1 MSKSSQVLIDA
12 FLAERNTPNP
22 LGDRSPTWGR
32 HVDDLSL
39 VDPGEIAE
47 SVVVIEPWEHVG
59 ERPKDKVGVIASEN
73 VAYIVDQILGLP
85 TLIVP
90 AWKHG
95 ISDLKRFAS
104 LASVAKLIVLEGGEP
119 DVHVKDTF
127 SPAFPRSD
135 ATQLIVEFLLKQVP
149 FIGICLSHQLTA
161 QAHVELIRESVD
173 RLEKSQ
179 QPAFVAV
186 SRRIAEVANRLKVE
200 KSYGTV
206 AQSWNDESFAVA
218 KNEAISHSNTRLYP
232 YRDIDIPH
240 VPIEITETYRVV
252 AKRFDAIIDVALQ
265 YENDLH
271 IQAFH
276 GNEVSEESI
285 RFVCWAYQQIHHAVT
300 AYSLEAA
307 SILDLQSLMDA
318 PIGVEILASTH
329 TQSGDPL
336 CEVAATGIY
345 WDNGRKALTTQFH
358 PELDESLITASEGW
372 ALSWEDM
379 KNSDGIRLLA
389 RILQSVL

>member
-12 FLAERNTPNP
+12 FLTERNAPNP
-22 LGDRSPTWGR
+22 LGDRSPSWGR
-32 HVDDLSL
+32 RVDDLSL

-59 ERPKDKVGVIASEN
+59 ERPDDCVGVMASEN
-73 VAYIVDQILGLP
+73 VAYVVDRILGLP

-90 AWKHG
+90 AWKNG
-95 ISDLKRFAS
+95 ISDLQRFAA
-104 LASVAKLIVLEGGEP
+104 LASLAKLIVLEGGEP
-119 DVHVKDTF
+119 DVHVKETF
-127 SPAFPRSD
+127 SDAFPRSD
-135 ATQLIVEFLLKQVP
+135 ATRLIREFLLNQIP
-149 FIGICLSHQLTA
+149 FVGICLSHQLTA
-161 QAHVELIRESVD
+161 QAHVELIQESVR
-173 RLEKSQ
+173 RLENSKQS
-179 QPAFVAV
+179 AFVAL
-186 SRRIAEVANRLKVE
+186 SRRIAEIGDRLTVE

-206 AQSWNDESFAVA
+206 ARSWHDESFAVA
-218 KNEAISHSNTRLYP
+218 KNEEISHSNTRLYP
-232 YRDIDIPH
+232 YNDIELPH
-240 VPIEITETYRVV
+240 VPTEITEAYRVV
-252 AKRFDAIIDVALQ
+252 ATRFDAIIDVALQ

-285 RFVCWAYQQIHHAVT
+285 RFICWAYQQINHAIT

-307 SILDLQSLMDA
+307 STLDLQSLMTA

-345 WDNGRKALTTQFH
+345 WDNGKKALTTQFH
-358 PELDESLITASEGW
+358 PELDDSLMTASEGW
-372 ALSWEDM
+372 GPSWEQM

-389 RILQSVL
+389 RMLQSVL

>member
-1 MSKSSQVLIDA
+1 MSKSSKVLIDA
-12 FLAERNTPNP
+12 FLNERNTPNP

-32 HVDDLSL
+32 RVEDLSM
-39 VDPGEIAE
+39 VDPREIAG

-59 ERPKDKVGVIASEN
+59 ERPSDKVGVIASEN
-73 VAYIVDQILGLP
+73 VAYVVDRILGLP

-95 ISDLKRFAS
+95 ISDLQRFAA
-104 LASVAKLIVLEGGEP
+104 LTRLAKLIVLEGGEP
-119 DVHVKDTF
+119 DVHVKETF
-127 SPAFPRSD
+127 SEAFPRSD

-161 QAHVELIRESVD
+161 QAHVELIRESVR
-173 RLEKSQ
+173 RLEKSKQ
-179 QPAFVAV
+179 SAFVAV
-186 SRRIAEVANRLKVE
+186 SRRIAEIANRLKVE

-218 KNEAISHSNTRLYP
+218 KNEEISHSNTRLYP
-232 YRDIDIPH
+232 YRDIVLPH
-240 VPIEITETYRVV
+240 VPIEITEAYRVV

-276 GNEVSEESI
+276 GNEVSEESM
-285 RFVCWAYQQIHHAVT
+285 RFVCWAYQQIHHAIA
-300 AYSLEAA
+300 AYSVEAA
-307 SILDLQSLMDA
+307 STLDLQSLMSA

-329 TQSGDPL
+329 TQSGYPL

-345 WDNGRKALTTQFH
+345 WDNGRTALTTQFH
-358 PELDESLITASEGW
+358 PELDESLMTASEGW
-372 ALSWEDM
+372 APSWEQM

-389 RILQSVL
+389 RMLQSVL

>member
-12 FLAERNTPNP
+12 FLTDHNTPNP

-32 HVDDLSL
+32 YVDDLSM

-59 ERPKDKVGVIASEN
+59 ERPSDKVGVIASEN

-90 AWKHG
+90 AWKQG
-95 ISDLKRFAS
+95 ISDLKRFAA

-119 DVHVKDTF
+119 DVHVKETF
-127 SPAFPRSD
+127 SQAFPRSD
-135 ATQLIVEFLLKQVP
+135 ATQLIVELLLKQVP

-173 RLEKSQ
+173 RLEKSKQ
-179 QPAFVAV
+179 SAFVAV
-186 SRRIAEVANRLKVE
+186 SRRIAEIANRLKVE

-218 KNEAISHSNTRLYP
+218 KNEEISHSNTRLYP
-232 YRDIDIPH
+232 YRDIEIPH
-240 VPIEITETYRVV
+240 VPTEITEAYRVV

-285 RFVCWAYQQIHHAVT
+285 RFVCWAYQQIHHAIT

-307 SILDLQSLMDA
+307 SIPDLQSLMSA

-372 ALSWEDM
+372 APSWEDM